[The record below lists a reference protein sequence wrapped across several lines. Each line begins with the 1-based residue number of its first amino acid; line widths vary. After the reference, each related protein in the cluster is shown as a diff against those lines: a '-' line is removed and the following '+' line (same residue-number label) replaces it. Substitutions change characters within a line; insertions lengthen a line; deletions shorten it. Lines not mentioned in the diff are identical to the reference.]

1 MKNDFR
7 NLIFEGGGVKGVA
20 YAGALAELEHMN
32 ILSKINRVAGT
43 SAGAIT
49 AVLLSLGY
57 SIKDISEIIAN
68 KNFNDFKDDSWGVI
82 LDTIRLVRK
91 YGWHKGKNFYNWIGE
106 LIKKKVGKEHL
117 TFRELHNLTGKN
129 EFMELYITGTNL
141 SNQVTEIYSYETEPN
156 MEIREA
162 VRISMSIPLFFQA
175 VFRKNKVMI
184 DGGVTLNYPI
194 NIFDYKKYLVNEKN
208 GEKITYN
215 KNPNYM
221 FNHETLGFR
230 LDTKDEILY
239 NKMGWSNVPRKINN
253 ILNYNSSLLNF
264 ILESANKWH
273 LHKNDWNRTIFI
285 DTLGVKATDFD
296 LSRNKVDALIKSG
309 RQGVINY
316 FKWRNGAKGMEKPL

>member
-1 MKNDFR
+1 MQHIMKNDFR

-20 YAGALAELEHMN
+20 YIGALAELEHRG
-32 ILSKINRVAGT
+32 ILKEITRVAGT
-43 SAGAIT
+43 STGAIT

-57 SIKDISEIIAN
+57 SIKEISEIIVN
-68 KNFNDFKDDSWGVI
+68 KNFNDFKDDSFGVI

-91 YGWHKGKNFYNWIGE
+91 YGWHKGKKFENWIGE
-106 LIKKKVGKEHL
+106 LIKKKVGNENL
-117 TFRELHNLTGKN
+117 TFRELHNLAGKN
-129 EFMELYITGTNL
+129 KFRELYIAGTNL
-141 SNQVTEIYSYETEPN
+141 SDQVTEIYSYETEPN

-162 VRISMSIPLFFQA
+162 ARISMSMPLFFQA

-194 NIFDYKKYLVNEKN
+194 NIFDYKKYIVSKKN
-208 GEKITYN
+208 GEKVTYN
-215 KNPNYM
+215 KNPNYV

-239 NKMGWSNVPRKINN
+239 NRTGWSNVPKKINN
-253 ILNYNSSLLNF
+253 ILNYNLSLLNF
-264 ILESANKWH
+264 ILESANKQH

-296 LSRNKVDALIKSG
+296 LSKNKVNALVESG
-309 RQGVINY
+309 AQGVINY
-316 FKWRNGAKGMEKPL
+316 FKWRGKN